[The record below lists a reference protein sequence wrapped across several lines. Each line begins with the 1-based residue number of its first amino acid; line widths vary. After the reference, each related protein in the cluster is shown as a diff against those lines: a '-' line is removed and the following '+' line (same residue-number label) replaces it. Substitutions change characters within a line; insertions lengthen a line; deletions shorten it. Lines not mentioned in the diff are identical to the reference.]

1 MEEWII
7 LTQENWNYEGN
18 GQLQIVE
25 LLGTYKI
32 VTILPQE
39 AEHFLREPGI
49 LYAERSEELFAQEES
64 GRRISCLD
72 PRTTALNETGRLD
85 GSGVLMAILDSG
97 IDYTHP
103 DFRKEDGTTR
113 IAALW
118 DQTSDFGIP
127 PQGYPLG
134 SLYLEEQINLA
145 LEQNNEINK
154 ERIVPERDI
163 SGHGTHVAGIAAGN
177 GRASA
182 GRYRGAAPGS
192 ELLIVKL
199 RQNSRGSVSSV
210 NTAGLMEGVDFC
222 IRFAMQR
229 NQPLVLNFSYGTN
242 AGAHNG
248 KSLLETYLNT
258 VIPMTK
264 CVACVGMG
272 NEGVGRNHAGGKLR
286 TGELAEAEF
295 VTGDGE
301 TGIELQLWKNY
312 ADEFRVEVE
321 APGTETRV
329 QITVLEPTVYQNL
342 EEVRIRIEPVGE
354 RLREGIFNIRLVPE
368 RIVHG
373 EYDIWMV
380 RRNLNQESGFLIP
393 TPERTLTVPA
403 TAENVIS
410 VGAYD
415 FSTLAAAPFSGRGE
429 ARQSGRSKPDLIAPG
444 VEIVSCAPGGGYSTR
459 TGTSMATPFVSGA
472 AALLMQWGIIEE
484 NDPFLYGEKLREYLL
499 KGAVRLPQE
508 EYPNP
513 VSGWGR
519 LCFASSLPQ

>member
-1 MEEWII
+1 MEEWIL
-7 LTQENWNYEGN
+7 LTQENWSYDGKSPV
-18 GQLQIVE
+18 QITE
-25 LLGTYKI
+25 LLGNYKI
-32 VTILPQE
+32 VTLLPQE
-39 AEHFLREPGI
+39 AGEFLRSPGI
-49 LYAERSEELFAQEES
+49 LYAERSEELFAQAES
-64 GRRISCLD
+64 GRSISCLNFR
-72 PRTTALNETGRLD
+72 PTAQNVTDRLD
-85 GSGVLMAILDSG
+85 GSGVLMGILDSG

-103 DFRKEDGTTR
+103 DFRREDGTTR
-113 IAALW
+113 IAVLW
-118 DQTSDFGIP
+118 DQTSDLGVP

-134 SLYLEEQINLA
+134 SLYSEEQINLA
-145 LEQNNEINK
+145 LEQKDESNR

-177 GRASA
+177 GRASD

-199 RQNSRGSVSSV
+199 RQNSRGSISSV

-222 IRFAMQR
+222 IRFSQKR
-229 NQPLVLNFSYGTN
+229 NMPLALNFSYGTN

-248 KSLLETYLNT
+248 KSLLETYLDT
-258 VIPMTK
+258 VIPMAK

-272 NEGVGRNHAGGKLR
+272 NEGVGRSHAGGKLKND
-286 TGELAEAEF
+286 ELVEAEILA
-295 VTGDGE
+295 GAGE
-301 TGIELQLWKNY
+301 QSIELQLWKNY
-312 ADEFRVEVE
+312 ADEFQVEVE
-321 APGTETRV
+321 AEGVGNSV
-329 QITVLEPTVYQNL
+329 QIRTFGPTVYQNL
-342 EEVRIRIEPVGE
+342 EEIRIRIESEGE
-354 RLREGIFNIRLVPE
+354 RLQEGTFRIRLIPE
-368 RIVHG
+368 NIVHG

-380 RRNLNQESGFLIP
+380 RRSLNQESGFLIP

-415 FSTLAAAPFSGRGE
+415 FATLATAPFSGRGE
-429 ARQSGRSKPDLIAPG
+429 ARQSGRNKPDLVAPG

-472 AALLMQWGIIEE
+472 AALLMQWGIVEE

-513 VSGWGR
+513 ISGWGR
-519 LCFASSLPQ
+519 LCFANSLPR